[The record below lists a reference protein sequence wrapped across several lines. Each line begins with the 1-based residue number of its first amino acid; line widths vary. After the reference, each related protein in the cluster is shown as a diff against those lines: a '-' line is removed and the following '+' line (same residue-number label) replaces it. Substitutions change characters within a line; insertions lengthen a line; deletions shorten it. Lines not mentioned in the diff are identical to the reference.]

1 VPEYALILEEN
12 PTRAAQ
18 YSRLVELAELVPTSA
33 RSAEEAVFHV
43 SRLGTPRLVIIELA
57 LPGEAQMQF
66 LRDLRHLANGGHGA
80 PVVAIV
86 DSRAM
91 YEQAARQMIELNIVA
106 LLTRSHNLSA
116 VDRAIRVTL
125 SKPLIAPGAWNDVTR
140 PPSQPIGLG
149 RNGRDAAARDKD
161 NEDPLV
167 VAERLA
173 ENPLVERLAHLRVLD
188 KGTSIADLQRLIA
201 DTATVFQVPMSMI
214 WLERSGRTAFAT
226 HPRLDNDA
234 ALREG
239 GGAWAAFRDAL
250 GDVPLHVADTSQHRL
265 LQRNPLVRD
274 GVVRCYAGAPL
285 RDGEGNIAGA
295 ICLAHSRTGAIAPEL
310 LDPLVFWTLRIGTE
324 LMPVHPH
331 GTSPQEASADRPG
344 TGPTQVGGGR
354 GFVAAMQTGVI
365 LSDSHGSVTYANPQ
379 AGSLLRL
386 KGRLRG
392 LRRGDL
398 IGLVGIS
405 TDAPDASL
413 KEIDAALIN
422 SQTQCFDLGFRSPVR
437 RTLRWRTTPLKL
449 GDSTGRLDEIIDVT
463 PESAAAEAR
472 EKLVR
477 VDSLTGLPNRR
488 GGEDAIG
495 REISRCLRSGGP
507 LSVALFEIESLDVFE
522 PKVAD
527 RVVRAM
533 AWLLRDALRGY
544 DLAVRYSRRHLLA
557 VLPGVTASQMV
568 GFAERYR
575 GAVERTSI
583 EGLPRVTISGGIA
596 EFEPAKDADR
606 LLADAAAALS
616 EARKQ
621 GGNRV
626 V

>member
-1 VPEYALILEEN
+1 MPEYALILEEN

-57 LPGEAQMQF
+57 LPGEAQLQF
-66 LRDLRHLANGGHGA
+66 LRDLRHLANGGQGA

-86 DSRAM
+86 DSRSM

-106 LLTRSHNLSA
+106 LLTRSHNLNA

-125 SKPLIAPGAWNDVTR
+125 SKPLPAPGAWNDTAAR
-140 PPSQPIGLG
+140 PPSQPISLG
-149 RNGRDAAARDKD
+149 RNGRDPAKEKEL
-161 NEDPLV
+161 EDPLL

-226 HPRLDNDA
+226 HPRLETDA
-234 ALREG
+234 ALRES
-239 GGAWAAFRDAL
+239 GGAWADFRDAL
-250 GDVPLHVADTSQHRL
+250 GDVPLHVPDTAQHRL
-265 LQRNPLVRD
+265 LQRNSLVRD

-324 LMPVHPH
+324 LMPVNPAAPAAH
-331 GTSPQEASADRPG
+331 ESAPDRPV

-365 LSDSHGSVTYANPQ
+365 LSDAHGTVTYANPQ
-379 AGSLLRL
+379 AGSLLRI

-398 IGLVGIS
+398 VGLVGIS
-405 TDAPDASL
+405 TDAQDSVL

-422 SQTQCFDLGFRSPVR
+422 PQTQSFELAFRSPVR
-437 RTLRWRTTPLKL
+437 RALRWRTLPLKL
-449 GDSTGRLDEIIDVT
+449 GDATGRLDEIIDVT

-472 EKLVR
+472 DKLVR

-495 REISRCLRSGGP
+495 REISRCLRSGAP

-522 PKVAD
+522 AKVAD

-557 VLPGVTASQMV
+557 VLPGVTAAQMV

-583 EGLPRVTISGGIA
+583 EGLPRVTISGGVA

>member
-1 VPEYALILEEN
+1 MSEYALILEEN

-18 YSRLVELAELVPTSA
+18 YARMVEMAELVPTSA
-33 RSAEEAVFHV
+33 RSAEEATFHI

-57 LPGEAQMQF
+57 MPGDTQMQF
-66 LRDLRHLANGGHGA
+66 LRDLRHLASAGTGA

-125 SKPLIAPGAWNDVTR
+125 SKPAAVPGAWNESTR
-140 PPSQPIGLG
+140 PPSQPQGLRG
-149 RNGRDAAARDKD
+149 GAKEKAQD

-167 VAERLA
+167 IAERLA

-188 KGTSIADLQRLIA
+188 KGTSVADLTRLIA
-201 DTATVFQVPMSMI
+201 DTATVFQVPMAMI
-214 WLERSGRTAFAT
+214 WLDRSGRTAFAA
-226 HPRLDNDA
+226 HPRLENDA

-239 GGAWAAFRDAL
+239 GGPWAGFRDAL
-250 GDVPLHVADTSQHRL
+250 GDVPLHVADTTQHRL

-274 GVVRCYAGAPL
+274 GAVRCYAGAPL

-295 ICLAHSRTGAIAPEL
+295 ICIAHQRVGAIAPEL
-310 LDPLVFWTLRIGTE
+310 LDPLVFWALRIGTE
-324 LMPVHPH
+324 LLPVHPAIP
-331 GTSPQEASADRPG
+331 SPHDLAREAAASTP
-344 TGPTQVGGGR
+344 PQVSGGR
-354 GFVAAMQTGVI
+354 GFVAALETGVI
-365 LSDSHGSVTYANPQ
+365 LSDAHGTVTYANPQ
-379 AGSLLRL
+379 AGQLLRL

-392 LRRGDL
+392 LRRNDL
-398 IGLVGIS
+398 IGLVGVS
-405 TDAPDASL
+405 TDAQDAVL
-413 KEIDAALIN
+413 REIDSASIASRPQSFEL
-422 SQTQCFDLGFRSPVR
+422 SFRSPVR
-437 RTLRWRTTPLKL
+437 KVLRWRTSPLKL
-449 GDSTGRLDEIIDVT
+449 GDANGRLDEITDVT
-463 PESAAAEAR
+463 HESAAAEER

-477 VDSLTGLPNRR
+477 IDALTGLPNRR
-488 GGEDAIG
+488 GGEDALG
-495 REISRCLRSGGP
+495 REISRCLRTGAP
-507 LSVALFEIESLDVFE
+507 LSVALFEIGSLDVFE

-527 RVVRAM
+527 QVVRAM

-557 VLPGVTASQMV
+557 VLPGVSATQMV
-568 GFAERYR
+568 SFAERYR

-596 EFEPAKDADR
+596 EFEPTKDADR
-606 LLADAAAALS
+606 LMADAAAALS
-616 EARKQ
+616 DARKQ

-626 V
+626 I